1 MDNKLLINGLF
12 NKNVYDS
19 ITNKLKNFQGKECTP
34 AGVRGELTKDVAE
47 NSSVMGNMTATI
59 AAYYYY
65 SLGKKELDFL
75 TSYYH
80 KTFSAYFNASIIKKY
95 YNEIIRDEFLMKMVY
110 DICDKNA
117 LSELSKYGK
126 TISNKEKSKQPVK
139 YSKKKTGTTKV
150 ASLDRDKYNR
160 LILNANLAKMLGKVK
175 QGKYKAAYSDMVA
188 TMPKVLVEKMILNI
202 NKLSEKF
209 KPVSD
214 LENSKI
220 KDIKNSLSQIFFN
233 QKLDNKRLVPVSIST
248 IFGKP
253 IIARAGTKLEKFP
266 NLNKKLHNM
275 Y

>member
-1 MDNKLLINGLF
+1 MNNKLLMNGLF
-12 NKNVYDS
+12 NKNVYDN
-19 ITNKLKNFQGKECTP
+19 ITNKLKNFPGEKCTP
-34 AGVRGELTKDVAE
+34 TGIREELTKDVAE

-75 TSYYH
+75 NSYYH
-80 KTFSAYFNASIIKKY
+80 KTFSAYFNANIIKKY
-95 YNEIIRDEFLMKMVY
+95 YNEIIRDKFLMKMVY

-126 TISNKEKSKQPVK
+126 TISNKEKNKQQKNKV
-139 YSKKKTGTTKV
+139 GATKII
-150 ASLDRDKYNR
+150 SLNRKEYNK
-160 LILNANLAKMLGKVK
+160 LILKINIAKMTGKVK

-188 TMPKVLVEKMILNI
+188 TMPKVLVEKMVLNI
-202 NKLSEKF
+202 NKLSGKF
-209 KPVSD
+209 KSVSD

-220 KDIKNSLSQIFFN
+220 KGIKNSLSQIFFN
-233 QKLDNKRLVPVSIST
+233 QKLDNKLVPISIST

-253 IIARAGTKLEKFP
+253 IIARAGTKLENFP